1 MPTVIT
7 EDTENGV
14 RSSQGVWEARPL
26 CARPCH
32 REIFIFH
39 TEAALPRLP
48 AHTEPFFALEPLHT
62 CLLSSPRTQRMEC
75 AARRESGKRALCVPG
90 PVIGK
95 FSFSTLRP
103 RFPDC
108 QHTLNHFSRWSPC
121 THAYCHHRGHREWSA
136 QLAGSLG
143 SAPFV
148 CQALSSGNFHFPH

>member
-62 CLLSSPRTQRMEC
+62 CLVSPSKQEQAPT
-75 AARRESGKRALCVPG
+75 ARGESGKRALCVPG
-90 PVIGK
+90 
-95 FSFSTLRP
+95 
-103 RFPDC
+103 
-108 QHTLNHFSRWSPC
+108 
-121 THAYCHHRGHREWSA
+121 
-136 QLAGSLG
+136 
-143 SAPFV
+143 
-148 CQALSSGNFHFPH
+148 LSSGNFHFPH